1 MSIYIFTKFY
11 SCEFRNL
18 IMQKRR
24 EINYTP
30 TQAQIASW
38 IAKITQMYYLWIHS
52 TQPFVMQFN
61 KRTYLALKAKTI
73 NRNGQQGQYK
83 NKIDQTLMAKT
94 KVLKFKGPKSK

>member
-1 MSIYIFTKFY
+1 
-11 SCEFRNL
+11 
-18 IMQKRR
+18 
-24 EINYTP
+24 
-30 TQAQIASW
+30 
-38 IAKITQMYYLWIHS
+38 
-52 TQPFVMQFN
+52 MQFN